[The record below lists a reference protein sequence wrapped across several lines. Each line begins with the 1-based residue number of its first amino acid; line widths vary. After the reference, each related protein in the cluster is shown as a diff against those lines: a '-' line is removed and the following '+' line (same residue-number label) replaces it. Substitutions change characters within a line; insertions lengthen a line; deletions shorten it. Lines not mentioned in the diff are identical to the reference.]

1 MGVSSVF
8 ESFNRRPRPQKNA
21 DILHLAN
28 EKKLGNIEWV
38 EEKAGGKISWKR
50 RKIATVIVHVKEGD
64 SIIVSELSR
73 LGRSMLECMGI
84 LSIELVRQIGIYA
97 VKGNW

>member
-1 MGVSSVF
+1 M
-8 ESFNRRPRPQKNA
+8 R
-21 DILHLAN
+21 
-28 EKKLGNIEWV
+28 NIEWV
-38 EEKAGGKISWKR
+38 EEKASGKISWKR
-50 RKIATVIVHVKEGD
+50 RKIATVIGHVKEGD